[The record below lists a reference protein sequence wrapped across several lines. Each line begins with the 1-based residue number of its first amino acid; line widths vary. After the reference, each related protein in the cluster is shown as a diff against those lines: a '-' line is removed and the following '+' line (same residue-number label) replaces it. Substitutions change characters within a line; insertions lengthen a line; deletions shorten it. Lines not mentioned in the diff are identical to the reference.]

1 MNVKKY
7 KKLLTKLSKIEDKE
21 ALLDL
26 QEILSE
32 DEKFQKFLKSTYTF
46 THEEHDGLLNLLDS
60 PKNEVG
66 YYVDKYGRAVSYNGN
81 RSLKKPKTEMK
92 MTPLHKI
99 EYEKCEKDFLYF
111 RYNYCFI
118 MTKEGLARPE
128 SRSYQ
133 KDLEEALKDG
143 EDLVILFSRQS
154 GKTISTSTYLL
165 WLFAFRDNPT
175 TIGIVAN
182 KASGSKEVIGKLKKI
197 LLELP
202 IWMTPNIE
210 VWNKTQI
217 ESESRNRVLTDV
229 PSGDAFRGFTVNV
242 VYVDEAAYI
251 PLNDWEEFTDSIFP
265 TMNSL
270 AFKQTILTSTA
281 NGMNHWKQIVDG
293 ARNGNNGYRLI
304 SNNWEEVPHYDKK
317 GNPLDPDKYKEI
329 TIKRFGEKFFAQTEE
344 NEFLG
349 SADTLLSSDT
359 LKRLE
364 AKNPIKENTVLNGIK
379 IYEEPKPKNHYI
391 VAVDPAKD
399 GLDSFA
405 IQVINIT
412 KFPFVQAA
420 SAKLDV
426 DYLMMPESLNELGN
440 YYNEAFMII
449 ENNEGAGQSIADMMY
464 GEYEYENLY
473 RDRDPQDKKYKKYP
487 GFRTTTKSRPSII
500 NMMRVFIEENKLI
513 INDEDTIKEFYNFIN
528 KSGKKFEADEGY
540 HDDMVM
546 ALAISFAP
554 FLHLKAYDD
563 LSLFLRSLR
572 LDLEDD
578 EEGVTVEDF
587 YSMLEGTGG
596 FDDGSED
603 SYYDKSSLIEAIR
616 NSNDWDDKMNYI
628 DRLNRGDF

>member
-1 MNVKKY
+1 MNQKFKN
-7 KKLLTKLSKIEDKE
+7 LLKKLSKVEDKE

-26 QEILSE
+26 QETLSE
-32 DEKFQKFLKSTYTF
+32 NEDFQNFLKNTTTF

-66 YYVDKYGRAVSYNGN
+66 YYIDKFGRGVSYNGN
-81 RSLKKPKTEMK
+81 RSLKKPKTEMHLS
-92 MTPLHKI
+92 PLHKI
-99 EYEKCEKDFLYF
+99 EYEKCENNFLYF

-118 MTKEGLARPE
+118 MTKEGLARPD

-133 KDLEEALKDG
+133 KELEESLKDN
-143 EDLVILFSRQS
+143 EDLAILFSRQS
-154 GKTISTSTYLL
+154 GKTISVSTYLL
-165 WLFAFRDNPT
+165 WLFVFRKLPT

-182 KASGSKEVIGKLKKI
+182 NASGSKEVIDKVKKI

-229 PSGDAFRGFTVNV
+229 PSSDAFRGFTVNV
-242 VYVDEAAYI
+242 AYVDEAAYI
-251 PLNDWEEFTDSIFP
+251 PLNDWEAFTDSIFP

-270 AFKQTILTSTA
+270 SFKQTILTSTA

-293 ARNGNNGYRLI
+293 AKSGINGYKLI
-304 SNNWEEVPHYDKK
+304 SNRWEEVPHYDKK
-317 GNPLDPDKYKEI
+317 GNLLDPEKYKEI
-329 TIKRFGEKFFAQTEE
+329 TIKRFGSKFFAQTEE

-349 SADTLLSSDT
+349 SSDTLLSGDT

-364 AKNPIKENTVLNGIK
+364 TKKPIKKDTIINGIK
-379 IYEEPKPKNHYI
+379 IYEEPKPNNHYI

-412 KFPFVQAA
+412 KFPFIQAA

-426 DYLMMPESLNELGN
+426 DYLMMPESLDELGT
-440 YYNEAFMII
+440 YYNDAFMII
-449 ENNEGAGQSIADMMY
+449 ENNEGAGQSIADMMHFQ
-464 GEYEYENLY
+464 YEYENLY

-487 GFRTTTKSRPSII
+487 GFRTTPKSRPSII
-500 NMMRVFIEENKLI
+500 GMMRIFIEENKLI
-513 INDEDTIKEFYNFIN
+513 INDEDTIKEFYNFIK
-528 KSGKKFEADEGY
+528 KSGKKFEADAGY
-540 HDDMVM
+540 HDDMIM

-563 LSLFLRSLR
+563 LNLFLSSLR
-572 LDLEDD
+572 IEDIDEDD
-578 EEGVTVEDF
+578 ETQLEDF

-596 FDDGSED
+596 FDDGTNE
-603 SYYDKSSLIEAIR
+603 YYDKQSLIESIR
-616 NSNDWDDKMNYI
+616 NSYDEDERFESIN
-628 DRLNRGDF
+628 RLNKNF